1 MSGCIMLRNMS
12 TEIHE
17 RHGWLTPKEVAHELR
32 CDVASVY
39 RAVKKGDLKA
49 VRLTHHGALR
59 IHRSVLDRAQKDDP

>member
-1 MSGCIMLRNMS
+1 MSRGIMLRYMS
-12 TEIHE
+12 ADVEQPQ
-17 RHGWLTPKEVAHELR
+17 WLTAQEVARDLR

-59 IHRSVLDRAQKDDP
+59 IHRSVLDQQKETTP

>member
-1 MSGCIMLRNMS
+1 MSRGIMLRYMS
-12 TEIHE
+12 ANVEQPQ
-17 RHGWLTPKEVAHELR
+17 WLTAQEVARDLR

-59 IHRSVLDRAQKDDP
+59 IHRSVLDQQKETTP

>member
-1 MSGCIMLRNMS
+1 MLRYMS
-12 TEIHE
+12 TDVEQP
-17 RHGWLTPKEVAHELR
+17 RWLTAQEIAQELR

-59 IHRSVLDRAQKDDP
+59 IHRSVLDQQKETTP